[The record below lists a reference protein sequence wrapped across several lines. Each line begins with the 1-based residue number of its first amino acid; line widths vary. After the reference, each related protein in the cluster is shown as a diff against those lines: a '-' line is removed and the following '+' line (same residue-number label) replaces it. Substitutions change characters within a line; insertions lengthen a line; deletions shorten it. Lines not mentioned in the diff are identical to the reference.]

1 MAIVSKKC
9 NRCRKPMRNDGTE
22 QNPHWVC
29 NNPSCVK
36 YVPPT
41 PEDNGEE
48 DTEGKTVGYVPDKTE
63 DNGEE
68 DSEDSAE

>member
-1 MAIVSKKC
+1 MMAIVSKKC

-29 NNPSCVK
+29 NNPKCVK
-36 YVPPT
+36 YVPPAQ
-41 PEDNGEE
+41 
-48 DTEGKTVGYVPDKTE
+48 YVPDKTE

>member
-22 QNPHWVC
+22 EMPKWVC
-29 NNPSCVK
+29 NNPKCVK
-36 YVPPT
+36 YVPV
-41 PEDNGEE
+41 PEP
-48 DTEGKTVGYVPDKTE
+48 YVPDKTE

-68 DSEDSAE
+68 DSEEAE